1 MASTGSRNNPRKK
14 QKQRRATA
22 QPKDDAVINETPQV
36 QDSTASPPQLA
47 PTHDV
52 AHNNTRGSASCANN
66 NDSGTH
72 TTIDGTVSRSEDLRR
87 SPTPITRNLLATPCI
102 SCDITALIY
111 LPASIS
117 MSGTKCTFRERL
129 GLSITNTD
137 TLVPTI
143 CAQCEQDQL
152 CLLGRSTHSL
162 HTRAIQ
168 RPPVLLNSDMLS
180 AWPLTTKL
188 IRSYG
193 LRYDASDQQK
203 VAVRRANWWHSG
215 LIQKASTSGSW
226 EDRGNSDV
234 ATGKI
239 EFIQIKSLSDERSG
253 YSAGDLEI
261 IPRERKRC
269 DAFFGFFD
277 SP

>member
-14 QKQRRATA
+14 QKQRRTPA
-22 QPKDDAVINETPQV
+22 QAKDEAVIIEPSPAQV
-36 QDSTASPPQLA
+36 ATTYSPKLA
-47 PTHDV
+47 PIHDSV
-52 AHNNTRGSASCANN
+52 QKDAEEKASSANDDNSGARTTNYEPTTRPE
-66 NDSGTH
+66 DS
-72 TTIDGTVSRSEDLRR
+72 RR
-87 SPTPITRNLLATPCI
+87 SSTPITRNLLAAPCI

-111 LPASIS
+111 LPKSLS
-117 MSGTKCTFRERL
+117 MSGTDCNFRERL

-152 CLLGRSTHSL
+152 CLLGRITHSV

-168 RPPVLLNSDMLS
+168 RPPVLLNTDMFS

-188 IRSYG
+188 VRSYS
-193 LRYDASDQQK
+193 LRYDSSEQQK

-215 LIQKASTSGSW
+215 LIQQASTNGAW

-239 EFIQIKSLSDERSG
+239 EFVQIKSVSN
-253 YSAGDLEI
+253 AGDAVSSGGLEI
-261 IPRERKRC
+261 IPREKKRC
-269 DAFFGFFD
+269 DSFFGFFD